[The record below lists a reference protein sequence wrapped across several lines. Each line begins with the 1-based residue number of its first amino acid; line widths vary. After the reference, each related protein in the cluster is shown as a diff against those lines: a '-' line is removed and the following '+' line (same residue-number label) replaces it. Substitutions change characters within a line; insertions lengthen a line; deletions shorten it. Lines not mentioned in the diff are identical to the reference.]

1 MFFVGKKSK
10 WPTWKRSFSR
20 SILNI
25 FQWKF
30 YWLILW
36 LVELIDAKGI
46 GVAQPKQRLLNRSLW
61 LKWLRDC
68 PTLAQ
73 KQGKNAFFVFL
84 DHFWAYVGQPHGHIG
99 WAASM
104 PFSSINYTNPRSNPL
119 NFCEKILR
127 IYDSREFFFS
137 PPFWGQIFCFI
148 PMKTSQNLLDN
159 QNNFDDY
166 SGFQPK
172 ITHLKHFCIQWEL
185 EQFSYLWLITCFWP
199 NRTSMK
205 TCYLA

>member
-1 MFFVGKKSK
+1 MGMKQFFFLFFVGKKSK

-61 LKWLRDC
+61 HKWLRDC

-99 WAASM
+99 WARPV
-104 PFSSINYTNPRSNPL
+104 PFASINSTNPRTNPWI
-119 NFCEKILR
+119 FHEKILR
-127 IYDSREFFFS
+127 IDRLAKWGLFESAILNFFFNN
-137 PPFWGQIFCFI
+137 FFFFLLN
-148 PMKTSQNLLDN
+148 PMKISQSFLDSKDGSK
-159 QNNFDDY
+159 F
-166 SGFQPK
+166 
-172 ITHLKHFCIQWEL
+172 W
-185 EQFSYLWLITCFWP
+185 WLPC
-199 NRTSMK
+199 K
-205 TCYLA
+205 